1 MYFVKVLFTSVAR
14 LLILCEYLLDHVVL
28 WWFCATPCNCGLYV
42 KDAVIQ
48 LWVEHPSA
56 QGIDKVAIWGDRVY

>member
-1 MYFVKVLFTSVAR
+1 